1 MFKNNCMTIASQ
13 STNSRPLAKA
23 PVANSL
29 PTACQSLAE
38 NPKRILI
45 TGANS
50 YIGMS
55 FENWVSQWPDEYS
68 VETVDM
74 LDGSWREK
82 SFSGYDV
89 VFHVA
94 GIAHVKETKKN
105 ESLYYLINRDLA
117 NEVAKKAKIDGV
129 HQFIFLSSMS
139 VYGIDTGVIDKNT
152 PVKPKSAYGKSKFQ
166 AEELINKLADDS
178 FTVAIL
184 RPPMVYGK
192 GCKGNYPRLAKL
204 ALKTPIFPLVDNK
217 RSMIYIDNL
226 SEFVKQ
232 ICDNPRGGLFFPQNS
247 EYVNTSEMVR
257 LIAETHGKKIIMTK
271 LFDPILRLLNIG
283 ILNKVFCNLIYA
295 QSIADNVE
303 FLTFKQSIR
312 LTENVRVQ

>member
-55 FENWVSQWPDEYS
+55 FENWLSQWPDKYS
-68 VETVDM
+68 VETIDM

-232 ICDNPRGGLFFPQNS
+232 ICDNTSSGLFLPQNS

-257 LIAETHGKKIIMTK
+257 LIAETHGKRIRIIK
-271 LFDPILRLLNIG
+271 GF
-283 ILNKVFCNLIYA
+283 NLILKLMVNNTLDKIFGDLVYD
-295 QSIADNVE
+295 INVSNDVNLISFPDTISRSE
-303 FLTFKQSIR
+303 K
-312 LTENVRVQ
+312 